1 MELKDYKKLIS
12 KATTRE
18 ELQNITYN
26 CLAGEAQT
34 INSKFYNKVVTLAVQ
49 REIELGL

>member
-12 KATTRE
+12 KATTKE
-18 ELQNITYN
+18 ELLNITYT
-26 CLAGEAQT
+26 CLKDKTQT
-34 INSKFYNKVVTLAVQ
+34 VDNKLYNKVVTLAVQ